1 MGGNV
6 GEREEDEKEEKGR
19 RGEGEVNTIRIAH
32 LPGMVTRSASC
43 VPSPLKAKHASAFVA
58 NIQDNEQTAA
68 GMYRAPKV
76 TLN

>member
-1 MGGNV
+1 M
-6 GEREEDEKEEKGR
+6 ERER
-19 RGEGEVNTIRIAH
+19 RTRKRRSGEGEVNTIRIAH

>member
-6 GEREEDEKEEKGR
+6 GERRTRKR
-19 RGEGEVNTIRIAH
+19 RSEEGEVNTIRIAH